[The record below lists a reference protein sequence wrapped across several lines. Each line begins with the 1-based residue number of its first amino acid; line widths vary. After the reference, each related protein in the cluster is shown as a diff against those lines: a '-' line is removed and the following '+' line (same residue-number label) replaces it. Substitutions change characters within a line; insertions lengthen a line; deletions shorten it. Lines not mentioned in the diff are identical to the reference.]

1 MVLPASTT
9 ALLSQEISALALDT
23 NNPFFPSTPLHT
35 RRSSFL
41 TSSRPPSA
49 TIPAA
54 EGSATAGAAHL
65 RFPFGNDSLNMMSP
79 LRPPPVVDLSGAT
92 VMSLRPGA
100 AGGDSGRAA
109 AVLTY
114 SSEQLMRVWL
124 PPLATSLV
132 GRALAA
138 VKQLLPRELALH
150 VHGAWYSARHAPG
163 PALAPPEE
171 WTLFCKTLL
180 SLAGYQVSTS
190 FDIESLLA
198 AMVRCGLDSYRS
210 PKFIWAPCVQ
220 LYSLAETPQLPPAP
234 RIWTHI
240 RERYWSMVSQDR
252 RYLLVTPCLDVFA
265 FYYPWGTSTYSLDTA
280 LQTGLKCYGIFLN
293 FRVCLNQCFG
303 SESVSG
309 FNQVGGSVSGFGIR
323 IQGGKNYSQK

>member
-1 MVLPASTT
+1 VVLPASTT

-23 NNPFFPSTPLHT
+23 NNPFFPSTPLHA

-49 TIPAA
+49 TVPAA
-54 EGSATAGAAHL
+54 EGSAAGAAYLL
-65 RFPFGNDSLNMMSP
+65 RSFGNDSLSMMSP

-114 SSEQLMRVWL
+114 SSEQLMRLWL

-180 SLAGYQVSTS
+180 SLAGYQVSS
-190 FDIESLLA
+190 FG
-198 AMVRCGLDSYRS
+198 V
-210 PKFIWAPCVQ
+210 
-220 LYSLAETPQLPPAP
+220 
-234 RIWTHI
+234 
-240 RERYWSMVSQDR
+240 
-252 RYLLVTPCLDVFA
+252 
-265 FYYPWGTSTYSLDTA
+265 
-280 LQTGLKCYGIFLN
+280 
-293 FRVCLNQCFG
+293 
-303 SESVSG
+303 
-309 FNQVGGSVSGFGIR
+309 
-323 IQGGKNYSQK
+323 